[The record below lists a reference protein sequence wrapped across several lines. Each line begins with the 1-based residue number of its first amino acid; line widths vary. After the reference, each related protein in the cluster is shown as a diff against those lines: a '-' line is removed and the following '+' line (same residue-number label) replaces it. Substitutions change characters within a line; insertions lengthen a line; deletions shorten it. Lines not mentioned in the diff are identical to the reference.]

1 MTDIIPS
8 KMADIIPSKIADI
21 IPSKMEKKIVSFKIT
36 KKSISPIIAKKTMPS
51 KFTTKQKYLLSTKE
65 ANEQNYTL
73 FKNVIERRYNLSS
86 KVAIKQQPICIIC
99 YKKSQ
104 KKIICC
110 SKKECNTKWWH
121 IACLRHNNI
130 LFNRKN
136 KTWNCPYCI

>member
-1 MTDIIPS
+1 
-8 KMADIIPSKIADI
+8 MADNIQSKI
-21 IPSKMEKKIVSFKIT
+21 KKKSVSFKIT
-36 KKSISPIIAKKTMPS
+36 KKRMPS

-65 ANEQNYTL
+65 ASKQNHTFL
-73 FKNVIERRYNLSS
+73 KNVIERRYNLSS
-86 KVAIKQQPICIIC
+86 KVAIKQQPICTIC

-110 SKKECNTKWWH
+110 NKKECNTKWWH

-136 KTWNCPYCI
+136 KIWNCPYCI